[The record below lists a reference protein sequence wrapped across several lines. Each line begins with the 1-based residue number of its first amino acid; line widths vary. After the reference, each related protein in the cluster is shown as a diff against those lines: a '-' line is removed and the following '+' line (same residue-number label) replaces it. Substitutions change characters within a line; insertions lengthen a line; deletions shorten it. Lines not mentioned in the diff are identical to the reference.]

1 MLFLRNKPKIDPK
14 MPKCYNSCIVNE
26 MERQMGFEKTVL
38 DKVAKVLEQDRQ
50 AYFVNGT
57 LFVQASEPQARRV
70 FSMLFKD
77 YNKRVQVSVA
87 MHGEYAY
94 DFTA

>member
-1 MLFLRNKPKIDPK
+1 VNNKEQ
-14 MPKCYNSCIVNE
+14 Y
-26 MERQMGFEKTVL
+26 MGFEKTVL

-57 LFVQASEPQARRV
+57 LFVQASEPRARRV
-70 FSMLFKD
+70 FAMLFKD
-77 YNKRVQVSVA
+77 YNGRVQVSVA
-87 MHGEYAY
+87 MHGEFAY

>member
-1 MLFLRNKPKIDPK
+1 MA
-14 MPKCYNSCIVNE
+14 
-26 MERQMGFEKTVL
+26 FEKIVL
-38 DKVAKVLEQDRQ
+38 DKVAQVLGQQRQ

-57 LFVQASEPQARRV
+57 LFVCAAEPAARRV
-70 FSMLFKD
+70 LHMLYKD

-87 MHGEYAY
+87 MHGEFAY